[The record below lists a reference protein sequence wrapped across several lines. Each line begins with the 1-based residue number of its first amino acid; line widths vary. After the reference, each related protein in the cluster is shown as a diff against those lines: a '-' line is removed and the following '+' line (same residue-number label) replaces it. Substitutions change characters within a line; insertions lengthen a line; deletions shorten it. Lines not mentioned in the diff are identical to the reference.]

1 MAEQS
6 WVDTGMVRREKVS
19 VVLEQAVPGFNPEA
33 LGQEKPQATPNKV
46 EKLQLIL
53 VGRCILLQKS

>member
-1 MAEQS
+1 
-6 WVDTGMVRREKVS
+6 MVRREKAS
-19 VVLEQAVPGFNPEA
+19 VVLEQGVPGFDPEA
-33 LGQEKPQATPNKV
+33 LSQEKPQATPNKV